1 MTVLMWFMWRRWWF
15 IGCMNDL
22 LSRGYQPGRELNTLT
37 ALHNNNL
44 CGCRKH
50 PVIYN
55 DMCRIVRGG
64 K

>member
-1 MTVLMWFMWRRWWF
+1 MIQILKWFMWRRWKLKQWRKEEGF
-15 IGCMNDL
+15 DDVFLRNC
-22 LSRGYQPGRELNTLT
+22 
-37 ALHNNNL
+37 HNCNIAS
-44 CGCRKH
+44 CRKH